1 MTTQK
6 LTKHQIEA
14 LKEINESEKGLSI
27 YFRVKSWP
35 ILVELGLATER
46 NGANRVI
53 ITKAGIEWLRA
64 NQ

>member
-6 LTKHQIEA
+6 LTRHQVAA
-14 LKEINESEKGLSI
+14 LKEINESEKGMSI

-35 ILVELGLATER
+35 VLVQLGLVTER
-46 NGANRVI
+46 HGANRVI
-53 ITKAGIEWLRA
+53 ITQAGIEWLRA